1 MFQAYVSSVSFVF
14 IRMFQVFHLD
24 VLKVDLGE
32 HMLQWSRWLVDN
44 GRPQPSATYYYW
56 GTAVGH
62 RDASVARIHRRGT
75 WIPACAH
82 ETEEAWEGPARAR
95 ETCEFG
101 VAPACGRAES
111 LSGTESEWTEHAA
124 RSICAGICPDVLAL
138 ALLES

>member
-1 MFQAYVSSVSFVF
+1 MFY
-14 IRMFQVFHLD
+14 ID
-24 VLKVDLGE
+24 VAKVDLVL
-32 HMLQWSRWLVDN
+32 HMLQYDPLAA
-44 GRPQPSATYYYW
+44 ATCCSFW